1 MAHQILSIANIN
13 ALFNLENNT
22 IWDSKHGPNVFN
34 LKNKI
39 KIPVPSIETQEKL
52 IEIFEEKE
60 KYMENID
67 NKIESEKKYIDDLKQ
82 LSKDIISSYC

>member
-1 MAHQILSIANIN
+1 MAQI
-13 ALFNLENNT
+13 
-22 IWDSKHGPNVFN
+22 
-34 LKNKI
+34 I
-39 KIPVPSIETQEKL
+39 KISKEYKKVKIPIPNKETQEKL